1 MDLKETTAKVQNFIN
16 TLRYQSFGSKL
27 EFLRFNSYHHGHPMS
42 EVLQIYVQNP
52 EARLLGSFDFWKN
65 LSDESSV
72 EFGQKS
78 SVRLYDERGK
88 TKEVLYDLA
97 QTTLKH
103 DADLTLLPLRTEISS
118 ELLFNTLASLS
129 GDSFTLD
136 DYTSDKYFEESLTK
150 INKFFEPF
158 RQGLS
163 KFTNEEIDTA
173 LEIAR
178 YNLFEEFGIYLSEEI
193 EYSTIENKVTNSI
206 SKFSHDRFLPV
217 YSLANNISKE
227 LTHQVQNKYED
238 VQIELNEI
246 KENQQHFNN
255 QMEELNVDID
265 FSSPSKEVIQT
276 ENIKTVETSE
286 STPQIEEDSL
296 SEADIEV
303 IREREITRELKR
315 GSGIAEGKFRISYGF
330 TSTLSKSERVKL
342 LKDEYG
348 IGGHASPEDYYMSL
362 FNGKGIELS
371 SRTLNDEVLYSWS
384 EIADRVDILINSNEY
399 FSNDEA
405 KRYEEWLE
413 KNVTPTSEIE
423 AEELAPL
430 PANEEGLLT
439 LDKEFLESVITR
451 YELSDNFIIK
461 QDDYSTDL
469 VKQNLWGDEVVLSLD
484 GELDVSGAVDD
495 LTGINDFDKK
505 IRQFYL
511 EFKNQDQEKEIEKPI
526 DTLKQETSNLALFNK
541 PFEDW
546 EERDEL
552 DPMEDFMGML
562 MSGEDEL
569 TVIVDGTDVCHYKIS
584 DSEDGQQVIF
594 EMTHDKSP
602 DTRYLVYENGKFIKN
617 TFGDDIPDSRLV
629 NPIGLED
636 LEQRLEENKFKQQ
649 NQNFE
654 SEQTQEISLFD
665 SFDSDKVAPSQESTE
680 VSSQTP
686 AAPLASSNNTPSQ
699 SKTNFEFPFDT
710 QKLASFYPGST
721 EDKIKANIE
730 AIRLV
735 KLLEQEGRMATPA
748 EQEIL
753 AQYVGWGGLANNF
766 FDESNPKYAALRG
779 ELKSLVT
786 GQEYSNMLQSSLTA
800 YYTSPE
806 VIQAIYSQLHAI
818 GFDGGRMLD
827 PSMGTGNFFA
837 SMPGH
842 LKEKSELFG
851 VELDNITGLIAQNL
865 QQSAD
870 IQIKG
875 FQDTRFNDNAL
886 DLVITNV
893 PFGQIMIG
901 DEKYSRNYAIH
912 DYFIKKSLDLVHEG
926 GLVAVITSTGTMDKK
941 DNRFREELAKQAN
954 LVSAVRLPNDAF
966 KDIAGTDV
974 SSDILIFQKTKT
986 PELEPTWLHTQL
998 IHDDKGNKVTVNR
1011 YFHEQSQFVLG
1022 QVGIKSFNGGVLTVY
1037 RDFNEEEYIPKL
1049 TEALEL
1055 QQDTRYYSNNKSEQ
1069 IIEGVILDEYSLPE
1083 TLLSQQEP
1091 FTLFIHQKKPYFYD
1105 GKRVTPHR
1113 KQSSVMLKKGETRK
1127 GQLER
1132 YRKVEER
1139 IFDTKVKY
1147 KPIYSSQ
1154 GYFDSW
1160 SNFIPIGVGSAFDLK
1175 DIPANVLEKLD
1186 SGIQTVTQ
1194 GDYRYTY
1201 TKEEEKNTLKI
1212 EEVVSRQYFYSVDY
1226 SPKEVEAIEKMIDL
1240 RHSLQALLN
1249 IQHKPGYSKEEY
1261 EQLRVAFNNKYDT
1274 FVAKHG
1280 YISDSKNRQIMR
1292 EDDYYQFLASVE
1304 EEAENEVTKEPILIK
1319 SSVFFE
1325 PTIQPEQEAVTVETA
1340 HDALLSSLNR
1350 KGQLNFDYMSDIYG
1364 KNIEEIIDELGEN
1377 IFYIGDGEYVTRED
1391 YLSGDV
1397 KTKLAEAQNN
1407 QEFNIED
1414 RDWSVNINALEKV
1427 IPKDLYLSDITYK
1440 YGSRFI
1446 PTEIYEKF
1454 LSDIMDTKA
1463 EVVFDKRTDSYQV
1476 SLESPY
1482 KFAPS
1487 NTYGLK
1493 KYNGEKLA
1501 STLLN
1506 QREAKIYK
1514 PDPNDDN
1521 KRVIDEYATSVI
1533 EDKGNLLKDNFKSW
1547 VGEHPEVSEKIVDI
1561 YNEKFNRFVIKHYDG
1576 QSLTVNGLA
1585 KQFTL
1590 RPHQKNAAMRIIQ
1603 DGRAG
1608 LAHEVGSGK
1617 TLTMLASCMKL
1628 QELGTI
1634 NKPLFV
1640 IPKPLILQFAKEIYK
1655 YFPES
1660 KVLVART
1667 EDFQKE
1673 NRKKFISRIANG
1685 KYNAIVIADS
1695 QFEKVSMSKEYQ
1707 ENYLKNQLF
1716 EAREHLENL
1725 DKENKFT
1732 VKKVEKTIESLKERI
1747 KRLQKKDTDTFIS
1760 FEDLGIDML
1769 YVDEAH
1775 GYKNLAPFSQL
1786 ENVKGIATTRSQKA
1800 MDMQQKLQYLQS
1812 IYNNRRVVFSTGT
1825 PMSNS
1830 VVELYTM
1837 TKFVSPDILERFDV
1851 SSFDTWVSSFGII
1864 ENNFELTAAGAFKVN
1879 RRFTK
1884 FGNVPELMNT
1894 FRSTW
1899 DVQTQDMLNLPV
1911 PEAQVISHESEVT
1924 EAQSRYIE
1932 SLLDRAAAI
1941 EAGEVKPFEDNMLKI
1956 VGESKKIALDM
1967 RILDD
1972 QRYSSTD
1979 SDKINQVVDNA
1990 TKVYF
1995 ENQENSGTQLIFCDQ
2010 SVPLKYRNSQSRNKD
2025 ESINHFSAYDE
2036 IKNLLIKNGIPE
2048 KEIAFIHE
2056 ATDKNKEALMKDMR
2070 TGNKRILLGS
2080 TTKAG
2085 TGLNIQDKLIAVH
2098 HIDLPW
2104 RPSDLTQRNGRIIR
2118 QGNENDKVQVHYYIT
2133 KGSMDAY
2140 LWQTLENKA
2149 KVINQIML
2157 GDTKIREME
2166 ELTSDQ
2172 INMSKFKA
2180 IAEADP
2186 VRQEYMETEMK
2197 LQTLERSRERFFDSQ
2212 ISNLKRVKKEKEQLP
2227 LFENRLIATQS
2238 DINTVQENKDNPFA
2252 VTIFYK
2258 DNKRTFTEEDKK
2270 SDVGEFFAKQ
2280 ISNNTLAYNVAK
2292 AMGTS
2297 DKKITHIANYR
2308 NFQIIHNPGLGDGN
2322 ENERI
2327 IIKGEAQYSTWVNPQ
2342 APTGIITRIDNF
2354 LEEGLVRDYS
2364 RTEEEVEKI
2373 KSSISYIESN
2383 QDSAFSKE
2391 EEYQEV
2397 KARCEELR
2405 DSLEHNKELQNQEK
2419 ENERSLNL

>member
-1 MDLKETTAKVQNFIN
+1 MDLKETTSKVQNFIN
-16 TLRYQSFGSKL
+16 TLRYQSFSSKL
-27 EFLRFNSYHHGHPMS
+27 DFLRFNSYHHRRSMR

-52 EARLLGSFDFWKN
+52 EARLLGSFNFWKN
-65 LSDESSV
+65 FSEESSV

-78 SVRLYDERGK
+78 SVRLYDERGH
-88 TKEVLYDLA
+88 TIDVLYDLA

-103 DADLTLLPLRTEISS
+103 DANLKHLPFRKEMSS
-118 ELLFNTLASLS
+118 ELLFNTLAYIAD
-129 GDSFTLD
+129 DSFTLD
-136 DYTSDKYFEESLTK
+136 DYTSEQYFEESLVK
-150 INKFFEPF
+150 I
-158 RQGLS
+158 S
-163 KFTNEEIDTA
+163 KFVEPHRAGLLKFTDEEIDVA
-173 LEIAR
+173 LNITR
-178 YNLFEEFGIYLSEEI
+178 YNLFEEFGLYLSEEI
-193 EYSTIENKVTNSI
+193 DYSSIETAVTNDI

-217 YSLANNISKE
+217 YSLANNISQALTSRVQENYKE
-227 LTHQVQNKYED
+227 VQVQLD
-238 VQIELNEI
+238 EI
-246 KENQQHFNN
+246 KENQKNLN
-255 QMEELNVDID
+255 EQMEELAVDID
-265 FSSPSKEVIQT
+265 FSTPSSEPLHIEREQEV
-276 ENIKTVETSE
+276 ESSE
-286 STPQIEEDSL
+286 ETPQIEEDNL
-296 SEADIEV
+296 SEAEIER
-303 IREREITRELKR
+303 IREREITRVLKR
-315 GSGIAEGKFRISYGF
+315 GSGFEDGKFRIAYGYG
-330 TSTLSKSERVKL
+330 STLSKTDRRNL
-342 LKDEYG
+342 LKAEYG
-348 IGGHASPEDYYMSL
+348 IGGHASPDDYYIST

-384 EIADRVDILINSNEY
+384 EIADRVDLLINSNEY
-399 FSNDEA
+399 FNNDEA
-405 KRYEEWLE
+405 KRYEEWSE
-413 KNVTPTSEIE
+413 QISTPDVEEEI
-423 AEELAPL
+423 
-430 PANEEGLLT
+430 
-439 LDKEFLESVITR
+439 
-451 YELSDNFIIK
+451 
-461 QDDYSTDL
+461 Q
-469 VKQNLWGDEVVLSLD
+469 
-484 GELDVSGAVDD
+484 
-495 LTGINDFDKK
+495 
-505 IRQFYL
+505 
-511 EFKNQDQEKEIEKPI
+511 
-526 DTLKQETSNLALFNK
+526 
-541 PFEDW
+541 
-546 EERDEL
+546 EL
-552 DPMEDFMGML
+552 DPLDDFTTML
-562 MSGEDEL
+562 MAGEDER
-569 TVIVDGTDVCHYKIS
+569 TVKVDGTDSYTFKIT
-584 DSEDGQQVIF
+584 DSEGGKQITF
-594 EMTHDKSP
+594 EMYNEETSERK
-602 DTRYLVYENGKFIKN
+602 YLQYEDNGFINN
-617 TFGDDIPDSRLV
+617 TFDDEFTDYGLK
-629 NPIGLED
+629 NPIL
-636 LEQRLEENKFKQQ
+636 LEQLQIRLEENNARKQ
-649 NQNFE
+649 NQSTE
-654 SEQTQEISLFD
+654 IEDTQEISLFD
-665 SFDSDKVAPSQESTE
+665 SFDTDNKEVSVESTVVPTATPS
-680 VSSQTP
+680 VSSSITP
-686 AAPLASSNNTPSQ
+686 TQP
-699 SKTNFEFPFDT
+699 KTNFEFPLNA
-710 QKLASFYPGST
+710 QEMSSFYPGST

-735 KLLEQEGRMATPA
+735 KLLEQEGRMATPE
-748 EQEIL
+748 EQKIL
-753 AQYVGWGGLANNF
+753 AQYVGWGGLANTF
-766 FDESNPKYAALRG
+766 FEESNPKYAALRG

-786 GQEYSNMLQSSLTA
+786 SQEYSNMLQSSLTA

-806 VIQAIYSQLHAI
+806 VIQAIYTQLHAI
-818 GFDGGRMLD
+818 GFEGGRILD

-842 LKEKSELFG
+842 LKEQSELFG
-851 VELDNITGLIAQNL
+851 VELDSITGLIAQNL

-941 DNRFREELAKQAN
+941 DSRFREELSKQAN

-974 SSDILIFQKTKT
+974 SSDILIFQKTKY

-1011 YFHEQSQFVLG
+1011 YFHEQPQFVLG
-1022 QVGIKSFNGGVLTVY
+1022 QVGIKSFNGGMLTVY
-1037 RDFNEEEYIPKL
+1037 RDYNEEEYIPKL
-1049 TEALEL
+1049 TEAMEL
-1055 QQDTRYYSNNKSEQ
+1055 QQDTSYYSNNKSEQ

-1083 TLLSQQEP
+1083 TLLPEQEP
-1091 FTLFIHQKKPYFYD
+1091 FTLFVHQKKPYFYD

-1113 KQSSVMLKKGETRK
+1113 KQSSVTLQKGETRN

-1160 SNFIPIGVGSAFDLK
+1160 SNFIPIGVGSAFDLQ
-1175 DIPANVLEKLD
+1175 DIPADVLEKLD
-1186 SGIQTVTQ
+1186 KGAQTVTQ

-1226 SPKEVEAIEKMIDL
+1226 SSKEVEAIEKMIDL

-1261 EQLRVAFNNKYDT
+1261 EQLRVEFNNKYDA

-1280 YISDSKNRQIMR
+1280 YISDSKNSQIMR

-1304 EEAENEVTKEPILIK
+1304 EEAENEVTKEPILVK
-1319 SSVFFE
+1319 SAVFFE

-1340 HDALLSSLNR
+1340 HDALLSSMNR
-1350 KGQLNFDYMSDIYG
+1350 KGQLDFDYMSDIYG
-1364 KNIEEIIDELGEN
+1364 KNLEEIVDELGES
-1377 IFYIGDGEYVTRED
+1377 IFYIGDGKYVTRED

-1397 KTKLAEAQNN
+1397 KTKLAEALNN

-1446 PTEIYEKF
+1446 PLEIYEKF
-1454 LSDIMDTKA
+1454 LSDIMDTQA
-1463 EVVFDKRTDSYQV
+1463 TVVFDKQTDSYQV
-1476 SLESPY
+1476 SLKSPY

-1487 NTYGLK
+1487 NTYGFK

-1514 PDPNDDN
+1514 ADPNDDS
-1521 KRVIDEYATSVI
+1521 KRVLDEYATSII

-1547 VGEHPEVSEKIVDI
+1547 VGAHPEVSEKIVDI

-1634 NKPLFV
+1634 NKPMFV

-1667 EDFQKE
+1667 EDFKKE
-1673 NRKKFISRIANG
+1673 NRKRFISRIANG

-1725 DKENKFT
+1725 DQESKFT

-1747 KRLQKKDTDTFIS
+1747 KKLQKKDTDTFIS

-1800 MDMQQKLQYLQS
+1800 MDMQQKVQYLQS

-1837 TKFVSPDILERFDV
+1837 TKFVAPDILEQFDV

-1899 DVQTQDMLNLPV
+1899 DIQTQDKLNLPV
-1911 PEAQVISHESEVT
+1911 PEAQIISHESEVT
-1924 EAQSRYIE
+1924 EAQGKYIE
-1932 SLLDRAAAI
+1932 SLLDRASAI

-1972 QRYSSTD
+1972 QRYSSSD

-2010 SVPLKYRNSQSRNKD
+2010 SVPLKYRNSQSRNRD
-2025 ESINHFSAYDE
+2025 DSINHFSAYDE

-2056 ATDKNKEALMKDMR
+2056 ATDKTKEALMKDMR

-2227 LFENRLIATQS
+2227 SFENRLLATQS
-2238 DINTVQENKDNPFA
+2238 DINTVQENKENPFA
-2252 VTIFYK
+2252 ITIFYK
-2258 DNKRTFTEEDKK
+2258 ENKRTFTEEDKK

-2308 NFQIIHNPGLGDGN
+2308 NFQILHNPGLGDGN

-2354 LEEGLVRDYS
+2354 LEEGLIRDYS

-2373 KSSISYIESN
+2373 KYSISYIESN
-2383 QDSAFSKE
+2383 QDSTFSKE

-2405 DSLEHNKELQNQEK
+2405 DSLEHNKELKNQEK
-2419 ENERSLNL
+2419 ENDHSFHI